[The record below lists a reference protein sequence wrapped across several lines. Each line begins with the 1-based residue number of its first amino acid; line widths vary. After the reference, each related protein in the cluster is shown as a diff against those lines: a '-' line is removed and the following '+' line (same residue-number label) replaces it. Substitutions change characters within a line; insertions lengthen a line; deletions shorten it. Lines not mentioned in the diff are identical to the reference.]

1 MNRVISVLAGRDK
14 SGSREAVERFDIE
27 RGRIYSI
34 VGFTGSGKTQLI
46 SDIEQMAQGD
56 TVTGRRIQI
65 DGQEP
70 DERIRYDTQGRMVAQ
85 LSQNMNFTLEME
97 VAAFLRLHAECRG
110 VDRPGVRAEKI
121 IESANTLAG
130 EPIKADDVLTRLSGG
145 QSRALMIA
153 DVAGIADAPI
163 VLIDEV
169 ENAGIDRSTAIN
181 LLSGSGKT
189 VLIVTHDPQLALL
202 GEERVVMK
210 NGGMEVLVVRTTEE
224 KAAVA
229 LLEEMNSRLFTARNI
244 VREGKELMRKD
255 LEINNVHTEEVRV

>member
-1 MNRVISVLAGRDK
+1 MDRIISVLAGRDK
-14 SGSREAVERFDIE
+14 SGKPEPLKRFDIE
-27 RGRIYSI
+27 SGRIYSI

-56 TVTGRRIQI
+56 TVTGRSIRI
-65 DGQEP
+65 DGKIP
-70 DERIRYDTQGRMVAQ
+70 DEKMRYSAEGRMVAQ
-85 LSQNMNFTLEME
+85 LSQNMNFTLEMK
-97 VAAFLRLHAECRG
+97 VADFLLLHAECRG
-110 VDRPGVRAEKI
+110 VDRPGIIAEQI
-121 IESANTLAG
+121 IASANTLTG
-130 EPIKADDVLTRLSGG
+130 EPIKADDILTRLSGG

-153 DVAGIADAPI
+153 DLAGIADAPI

-169 ENAGIDRSTAIN
+169 ENAGIDRSTAID

-210 NGGMEVLVVRTTEE
+210 NGGMKSLVLRTTEE

-244 VREGKELMRKD
+244 VREGKELTRND
-255 LEINNVHTEEVRV
+255 LEINNTYSKEVRV

>member
-1 MNRVISVLAGRDK
+1 MDKVISVLAGRDK
-14 SGSREAVERFDIE
+14 SGSREPVERFDIE

-56 TVTGRRIQI
+56 TVTGRRIYI
-65 DGQEP
+65 DEAEP
-70 DERIRYDTQGRMVAQ
+70 DERTRYDTEGRMVAQ

-97 VAAFLRLHAECRG
+97 VADFLRLHAECRG
-110 VDRPGVRAEKI
+110 IDRPGVRAEQI

-130 EPIKADDVLTRLSGG
+130 EPIKANDVLTRLSGG

-202 GEERVVMK
+202 GEKRVVMQ
-210 NGGMEVLVVRTTEE
+210 NGGMTSLILRTEEE
-224 KAAVA
+224 KAAVM
-229 LLEEMNSRLFTARNI
+229 LLEEMNRRLFKARNI
-244 VREGKELMRKD
+244 VREGRELTRKD
-255 LEINNVHTEEVRV
+255 IEINNTHIRGVRV